1 MLGLLVSYKNKQN
14 LKDDYGQEIMMFF
27 NENFIDEII
36 SFLSS
41 YKYSSYCKISKK
53 DKTVFNKNG
62 LLSIK
67 NTLSF
72 YKENF
77 KLNIIKFVEYGQRR
91 GKNWDYI
98 TIEQYNEAKNIIPK
112 PKKKFINPKKRKKY
126 VTPKQ
131 QTDRGRNT
139 NNKN

>member
-1 MLGLLVSYKNKQN
+1 MGLLVSYKNKQN

-27 NENFIDEII
+27 NENFINEII

-41 YKYSSYCKISKK
+41 YKYSKYCKISKK
-53 DKTVFNKNG
+53 DKEVFNKNG
-62 LLSIK
+62 LLNIK

-77 KLNIIKFVEYGQRR
+77 KLNVIEFIEYGQRR

-98 TIEQYNEAKNIIPK
+98 TIQEYENAKEIIPK
-112 PKKKFINPKKRKKY
+112 PKKKFINPKRRKRY
-126 VTPKQ
+126 ATPK
-131 QTDRGRNT
+131 
-139 NNKN
+139 